1 MEGVNVG
8 GEKTTIHFIVG
19 PPLGQVYSKDQQ
31 PLSQISLFPPYT
43 FLLDMFL
50 FPIVQECTINAK
62 RPKV

>member
-8 GEKTTIHFIVG
+8 GEK
-19 PPLGQVYSKDQQ
+19 DN
-31 PLSQISLFPPYT
+31 ISLHSGATFGASIFKRSTTFKPNLHYT